1 MKDHDNFSEDVL
13 KSKTWHAPFKA
24 VSILKSAPFKAVSIF
39 KSFLSFTEKE
49 GRRGYGI
56 RGIEHVDVS
65 KDN

>member
-1 MKDHDNFSEDVL
+1 MAY
-13 KSKTWHAPFKA
+13 APFKA

-65 KDN
+65 EDN

>member
-24 VSILKSAPFKAVSIF
+24 VSILKS
-39 KSFLSFTEKE
+39 FLSFTEKE
-49 GRRGYGI
+49 RRRGYGI

-65 KDN
+65 EDN